1 MNNKK
6 IVVLLKYYKG
16 ELNPFDGAALEA
28 ALRLGGE
35 VTVLAMAPVGVLEN
49 MRSLTRLGVKAVLVS
64 DKSYAGSDTIATSYI
79 LAEALK
85 RLEFDW
91 VFCGRQSMDGDT
103 AQVPVMLA
111 QRMGFDFVGKIMRI
125 EGERF
130 FTREGKER
138 EVQNRSVCSF
148 EKIHTLRFPSIFS
161 KAGDVEIWDNGV
173 LNLHLEKCGLK
184 GSPTRVVKS
193 SESKVGRRYCQP
205 ATLDDLPRLIEEGLR
220 KQTVQKTETD
230 ETKEKVEVCAY
241 VGKNVKA
248 YAENVALTATELS
261 VEGKSPEEI
270 KEEILRRGFRSVLWE
285 GTDEYKELASRTA
298 VLLGAGLCADCI
310 EFSAREGKLVMTR
323 PACGGNVIA
332 DIVATSD
339 VAMATVKTVQKSAD
353 VIFSVG
359 RGGVEALDKIK
370 LLAEKFNAELCC
382 SRVVADSG
390 TLPYEA
396 QVGLTGRIV
405 NPKVYVAIGIS
416 GAVQHTCGMEGSGTV
431 IAVNRNKEERIFE
444 YADYAIV
451 TDVRDL

>member
-35 VTVLAMAPVGVLEN
+35 VTLLAMAPAGVLEE
-49 MRSLTRLGVKAVLVS
+49 MRSLTRLGAKAILIS
-64 DKSYAGSDTIATSYI
+64 DKGYAGSDTIATSYI
-79 LAEALK
+79 LSEALRK
-85 RLEFDW
+85 LEFDLL
-91 VFCGRQSMDGDT
+91 FCGRQSMDGDT

-111 QRMGFDFVGKIMRI
+111 QRLGLDFVGKVMQTD
-125 EGERF
+125 GERF
-130 FTREGKER
+130 LTRDGKER
-138 EVQNRSVCSF
+138 EIRKKTVCSF
-148 EKIHTLRFPSIFS
+148 EKIYTLRFPSIFS
-161 KAGDVEIWDNGV
+161 KAGEVEIWDNDV
-173 LNLHLEKCGLK
+173 LRLDLGKCGLK
-184 GSPTRVVKS
+184 GSPTRVVRS
-193 SESKVGRRYCQP
+193 SESKVGKRDCRS
-205 ATLDDLPRLIEEGLR
+205 ANLEDLPALIEQGLR
-220 KQTVQKTETD
+220 KQTARVAETNGSEEKL
-230 ETKEKVEVCAY
+230 ETCAY
-241 VGKNVKA
+241 VGKSVKE
-248 YAENVALTATELS
+248 YAERVALSVTELS
-261 VEGKSPEEI
+261 VAGKTPEEI
-270 KEEILRRGFRSVLWE
+270 KEEIVRRNIRSLLWE
-285 GTDEYKELASRTA
+285 GTDEYKEFASRTA

-339 VAMATVKTVQKSAD
+339 VAMATVKTAQKSAD
-353 VIFSVG
+353 VVFSVG
-359 RGGVEALDKIK
+359 RGGVGSLDKIK
-370 LLAEKFNAELCC
+370 ALAEKFQAEICC

-390 TLPYEA
+390 ALPYEA

-431 IAVNRNKEERIFE
+431 IAVNRSKEERIFE

-451 TDVRDL
+451 ADARDL